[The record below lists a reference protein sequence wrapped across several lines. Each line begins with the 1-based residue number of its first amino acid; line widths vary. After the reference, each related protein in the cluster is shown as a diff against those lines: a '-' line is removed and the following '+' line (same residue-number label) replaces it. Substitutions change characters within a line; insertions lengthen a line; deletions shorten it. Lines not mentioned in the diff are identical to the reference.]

1 MIFCIFP
8 ATDEGIPQMTGT
20 ARVRINVVDVNDNQP
35 TFPPPRTIKVSEN
48 TEMGSLLTTVT
59 ANDVDTYPEL
69 TYNFAPTVDKEYL
82 DYFSIDRFSGKIFL
96 RKSLDFEQWQD
107 CRLKIIASDTA
118 HIAETDLT
126 IEVQD
131 VNDNYPV
138 FSQSSYEVNLPG
150 KLISNC

>member
-1 MIFCIFP
+1 
-8 ATDEGIPQMTGT
+8 MTGT

-69 TYNFAPTVDKEYL
+69 TYNFASTVDKEYL

-96 RKSLDFEQWQD
+96 RKSLDFELWQD

-150 KLISNC
+150 KLIANCQLFL

>member
-1 MIFCIFP
+1 
-8 ATDEGIPQMTGT
+8 MTGT

-69 TYNFAPTVDKEYL
+69 TYNFASTVDKEYL

-96 RKSLDFEQWQD
+96 RKSLDFELWQD

-150 KLISNC
+150 KLIAISIVFIN